1 MSQPVPSKDIINTIY
16 HSAVE
21 SGLIVG
27 YSILGKKIMKLN
39 PGDPSKVDMNDA
51 LQLVA
56 IVTLSVITKDW
67 LVKNKIIPEDII
79 H

>member
-1 MSQPVPSKDIINTIY
+1 MSQPIPSKDIVNTIY

-39 PGDPSKVDMNDA
+39 PAKVDMNDA
-51 LQLVA
+51 LKLVA
-56 IVTLSVITKDW
+56 VVTLSVITKDW
-67 LVKNKIIPEDII
+67 LIKNKIIPEDIVN
-79 H
+79 